1 MSKLISL
8 NINIGESFPSHQ
20 IDLTHQHVFFIPN
33 DNSKPKAIQKQTN
46 SFKVVGKLQLT
57 SLHFSE
63 NSEQLKLVNYFRIM
77 VP

>member
-8 NINIGESFPSHQ
+8 NISIGESFPSQQ

-33 DNSKPKAIQKQTN
+33 DNSKPKAIQKQRN
-46 SFKVVGKLQLT
+46 SLKVVENLQLT